1 MFFKLPTGEI
11 VLIDGGPADAGE
23 RVVSYL
29 KSAGVRKIDLLIATH
44 PHEDHIGGLLPVLD
58 SFPVTKVWDSGYNLG
73 TATQRKFLES
83 VKRSKSKF
91 EIARAGFSQIIGDVR
106 IQVIAA
112 GSRSQKK
119 DDANA
124 AGIITHVSWKELSF
138 LLMADAEHKDNK
150 TIDKY
155 PRAGVLKISH
165 HGSRNGTTRPLLQKV
180 KPRVAVVSF
189 GENNPY
195 GHPHKEVLKL
205 LDEFNI
211 KLFST
216 TDGNIVLISNG
227 ENLRINNVESGGQS
241 FTDTVKSVLDI
252 FFRW

>member
-1 MFFKLPTGEI
+1 MFFKLPGDEV

-29 KSAGVRKIDLLIATH
+29 KSAGVNKIDLLIATH
-44 PHEDHIGGLLPVLD
+44 PHEDHIGGLLSVLD
-58 SFPVTKVWDSGYNLG
+58 SFPVAKVWDSGHNLG

-83 VKRSKSKF
+83 VKKSKSKF
-91 EIARAGFSQIIGDVR
+91 EIAREGYSQKIGDVT
-106 IQVIAA
+106 IKVIAA
-112 GSRSQKK
+112 GTRPQNK

-124 AGIITHVSWKELSF
+124 AGIITHVSWKKISF
-138 LLMADAEHKDNK
+138 LLMADAEHKDSK

-155 PRAGVLKISH
+155 PRASALKISH
-165 HGSRNGTTRPLLQKV
+165 HGSRNGTSRTLLQKV

-195 GHPHKEVLKL
+195 GHPHKEVLRL

-211 KLFST
+211 KLYST
-216 TDGNIVLISNG
+216 TGGNIVLISDG
-227 ENLRINNVESGGQS
+227 EKFSVDYVEFSEKGLI
-241 FTDTVKSVLDI
+241 DTIKSVLDV
-252 FFRW
+252 FFKW